1 MNLAR
6 QIAVSFE
13 DGLIRIVYAS
23 LKRGS
28 LVVKKTLVLRD
39 EDLDDFLKKE
49 KSGSFTLICDF
60 KAFYQE
66 VLFLPP
72 VKKKYLKN
80 IIETEI
86 RKRSPELKDFS
97 FFYTILG
104 EKIYEGKKMMETFV
118 FAVENYDLNS
128 IVSRFGKYGKQ
139 INGLYPAAF
148 TLSRL
153 MNLSYGITDE
163 PVICVAETETGKT
176 IFYVKGGNL
185 NFIRSIQ
192 SMESGISD
200 IDVQNI
206 NMTINYC
213 RQELRL
219 SPERIVLIGTTCSK
233 CERTMDLALPVV
245 CAQPPSNVIAS
256 REAMMEFIIP
266 ISAILTIKDMEGG
279 NLLPQD
285 YMIFYRQKDILTYY
299 TAFFLLFFVIG
310 IGYLKMKFTEIA
322 TTKEKI
328 NALRSEISEMV
339 SIRVNYE
346 NKKRELDKFMPLINF
361 INAANSSPD
370 MQKALV
376 VLSALKKPGMK
387 DINISIIDIN
397 PEGNAVRIRIKGNVT
412 AKHLTYM
419 QQTYQDF
426 IGSIKSTKG
435 MELVSDK
442 IDLKDMGFQI
452 EARYSAAYSSVLVG
466 N

>member
-1 MNLAR
+1 MSR

-13 DGLIRIVYAS
+13 NETIRIVDAS
-23 LKRGS
+23 LKSGS

-39 EDLDDFLKKE
+39 EDLDDFLKRE
-49 KSGSFTLICDF
+49 KARHFTLVCDF
-60 KAFYQE
+60 KAFYQD

-72 VKKKYLKN
+72 VKEKYLKN
-80 IIETEI
+80 IIEAEI

-104 EKIYEGKKMMETFV
+104 EKIHEGRKMTEAFV
-118 FAVENYDLNS
+118 FAVENYDLNR
-128 IVSRFGKYGKQ
+128 IVDRFSRYGKK
-139 INGLYPAAF
+139 INGLYSAAF

-163 PVICVAETETGKT
+163 PVMCVAETETGKT
-176 IFYVKGGNL
+176 IFCMRGGNL
-185 NFIRSIQ
+185 NFIRSAQ

-213 RQELRL
+213 RQKLRL
-219 SPERIVLIGTTCSK
+219 APERVILIGTACSK
-233 CERTMDLALPVV
+233 CEGTMDLALPVV
-245 CAQPPSNVIAS
+245 YAQPPLDVIAS
-256 REAMMEFIIP
+256 REAIMEFIIP
-266 ISAILTIKDMEGG
+266 ISAILNIKDMEGG
-279 NLLPQD
+279 NLLPQG
-285 YMIFYRQKDILTYY
+285 YRIFYRQKDILTYY

-310 IGYLKMKFTEIA
+310 IGYLKMKFSEIT
-322 TTKEKI
+322 TTKERIKS
-328 NALRSEISEMV
+328 LRSEINGMET
-339 SIRVNYE
+339 IRVNYE
-346 NKKRELDKFMPLINF
+346 NTKKELGKFMPLINF
-361 INAANSSPD
+361 MNAANSSPD

-376 VLSALKKPGMK
+376 VLSALKEPRMK
-387 DINISIIDIN
+387 DINISLIDIN

-412 AKHLTYM
+412 AKHFIYM
-419 QQTYQDF
+419 QQTYQGF

-435 MELVSDK
+435 MELLSDK

-452 EARYSAAYSSVLVG
+452 EARYSAAYSAVLAG